1 MVFRLPAFASTS
13 LALSFLYIL
22 ITENFY
28 SLTTKNY
35 LNGGIVMENTAI
47 IIMAAGK
54 GKRMKSNFPKV
65 LHKLAGKTILNY
77 ILKTVNQ
84 IKVKRKILVIGYKGE
99 KIKELIG
106 NEIECVE
113 QVEQLGTAHAVLQ
126 TKSLLYDFSGDVLI
140 LSGDV
145 PFLTINT
152 LKKLLKYHKAKKYSC
167 TLISTVL
174 ENPYG
179 YGRIVRDEEGK
190 ITGIIEEADLPE
202 DKKGVKEINAG
213 IYCFNKTDL
222 FQALEKIIPD
232 NKQKE
237 YYLTDTVKILLK
249 DDLKVG
255 NIKVDDYKEVLGI
268 NNRIDLANA
277 THQVYQRVCKYLMLQ
292 GVTIID
298 PGSTFIDEGVEIG
311 QDSVIYPFTI
321 IEKDSKIGENCQI
334 GPYSH
339 LINTRIGKEV
349 KVWASIIEESIIEDE
364 AIIGPYTHIRPGTT
378 IKKGVKI
385 GNFVEVKKSIVGE
398 GSKASHL
405 TYLGD
410 AIIGKRVNIGAGTI
424 TCNYDGEKKNK
435 TIIEDE
441 VFIGSNNSLVA
452 PVKIGKK
459 SYTGAGSTITE
470 DVPEDNLAIARSKQR
485 NIPGWRKRK
494 K

>member
-1 MVFRLPAFASTS
+1 M
-13 LALSFLYIL
+13 
-22 ITENFY
+22 
-28 SLTTKNY
+28 
-35 LNGGIVMENTAI
+35 VMEDIAI

-54 GKRMKSNFPKV
+54 GKRMKSNLPKT
-65 LHKLAGKTILNY
+65 LHKLCGKPILDY
-77 ILKTVNQ
+77 ILETVNQ
-84 IKVKRKILVIGYKGE
+84 IKAKRKILVIGHKGE
-99 KIKELIG
+99 KIKELMG

-113 QVEQLGTAHAVLQ
+113 QLEQLGTAHAVLQ
-126 TKSLLYDFSGDVLI
+126 TKNLLSDFCGDVLI

-145 PFLTINT
+145 PFLTTNT
-152 LKKLLKYHKAKKYSC
+152 IKKLLKYHKAKNYSC

-174 ENPYG
+174 EKPYG
-179 YGRIVRDEEGK
+179 YGRIVRDEEGR

-202 DKKGVKEINAG
+202 DKKGIKEINAG
-213 IYCFNKTDL
+213 IYCFNKIDL

-237 YYLTDTVKILLK
+237 YYLTDTVKILLR
-249 DDLKVG
+249 DGLKVG
-255 NIKVDDYKEVLGI
+255 SIKVDDYKEVLGI

-277 THQVYQRVCKYLMLQ
+277 TRQIYQKVCEYLMLQ
-292 GVTIID
+292 GVTIVD
-298 PGSTFIDEGVEIG
+298 PNSTFIDEGVEIG
-311 QDSVIYPFTI
+311 QDSIIYPFTI
-321 IEKDSKIGENCQI
+321 IEKDSKIGENCHI

-378 IKKGVKI
+378 IEKGAKI

-410 AIIGKRVNIGAGTI
+410 AVIGKRVNIGAGTI
-424 TCNYDGEKKNK
+424 TCNYDGEKKNR
-435 TIIEDE
+435 TIIENE

-470 DVPEDNLAIARSKQR
+470 DVPEGSLAIARSKQR
-485 NIPGWRKRK
+485 NIPGWRKRRK
-494 K
+494 